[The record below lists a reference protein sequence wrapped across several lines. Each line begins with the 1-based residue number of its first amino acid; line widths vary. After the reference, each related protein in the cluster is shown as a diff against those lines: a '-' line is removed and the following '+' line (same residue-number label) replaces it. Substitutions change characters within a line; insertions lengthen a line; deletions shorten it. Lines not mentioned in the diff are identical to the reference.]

1 MGLESALVLIAF
13 VMVSSVFAFALLS
26 TGMFSS
32 DKSKEALAE
41 TKSNIRLL
49 GSVVAEDTDTNGN
62 VDRLT
67 FLVGNAAGGE
77 GVQLDPGKAFVRYN
91 DYSQTVLFFKST
103 EYSVTPLGNANSDN
117 LIEPGE
123 IFKLSLLGMESNLS
137 TMLTRCRTFAID
149 LITSMGAV
157 LHIERSIPSVISKST
172 RLSVGFPLSCYG
184 LGL

>member
-13 VMVSSVFAFALLS
+13 VVVSSVFAILS

-32 DKSKEALAE
+32 DESKEALSE
-41 TKSNIRLL
+41 TRSNIRLL
-49 GSVVAEDTDTNGN
+49 GSVVAEDTDTDGN

-67 FLVGNAAGGE
+67 FLVGNDAGGE

-123 IFKLSLLGMESNLS
+123 IFKLSLLGMESNLT

-149 LITSMGAV
+149 LITSKGAV